1 LCYAFIFIDD
11 IIDLQQWMNG
21 AIWDDGLSL
30 WDQATDGYIFDDL
43 NARKSGWGDFWFWEC
58 FKPIEDDEYKNKMVG
73 RRVRELDG
81 LLYQFFAEITNEYL
95 GDKHFFWIDMVN
107 GVGEVD

>member
-1 LCYAFIFIDD
+1 
-11 IIDLQQWMNG
+11 
-21 AIWDDGLSL
+21 
-30 WDQATDGYIFDDL
+30 
-43 NARKSGWGDFWFWEC
+43 
-58 FKPIEDDEYKNKMVG
+58 MVG